1 MVTIRMLDYL
11 KVLLLDSLTTFKSF
25 MSMELVSDIL
35 LVLMTVFNYL
45 CNLI

>member
-11 KVLLLDSLTTFKSF
+11 NVLLLDSLTTFKSF